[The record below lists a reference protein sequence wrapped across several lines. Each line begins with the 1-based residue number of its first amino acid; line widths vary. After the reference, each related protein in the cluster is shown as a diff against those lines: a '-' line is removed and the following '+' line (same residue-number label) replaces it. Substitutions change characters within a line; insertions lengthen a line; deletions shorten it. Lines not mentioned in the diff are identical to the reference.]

1 MRMHLRIKERC
12 SSSSFKQERYQVCKN
27 VCSIFAVGGAC
38 VWNCR
43 YAVSLSDRSL
53 CFASLYASLC
63 LSSFTGSLIVRPA
76 GTIRQIEG
84 RALQIT
90 CKYYG
95 NGRGGAENWS
105 WVGPAVWQGRA
116 MITHRPRR
124 KESVLRLNPLRAEDN
139 GTYVCLC
146 GSQAATVD
154 IIVHSEYVQLST
166 YTTYRGRDLVMQDS
180 FPKVVLCRQCVGFID
195 VNVSILP
202 SLIASLFLP
211 ALLSL
216 IQSRV
221 SGSAFHV
228 LVVAR
233 VRRQVAKI
241 EQLR

>member
-1 MRMHLRIKERC
+1 MTQGLARLLLIRRYIAVIHMRMHLRIKERC

-63 LSSFTGSLIVRPA
+63 LSSFTGSLTVQPP
-76 GTIRQIEG
+76 GTLRQTEG

-90 CKYYG
+90 CKY
-95 NGRGGAENWS
+95 RGGSGGAGNWS

-116 MITHRPRR
+116 MITHKR
-124 KESVLRLNPLRAEDN
+124 KESVLRLNPLHAEDN

-166 YTTYRGRDLVMQDS
+166 YTTYQGWDLVMQES
-180 FPKVVLCRQCVGFID
+180 FPNIPQK
-195 VNVSILP
+195 
-202 SLIASLFLP
+202 
-211 ALLSL
+211 ALLGCEKA
-216 IQSRV
+216 R
-221 SGSAFHV
+221 FFDEV
-228 LVVAR
+228 L
-233 VRRQVAKI
+233 
-241 EQLR
+241 